1 MERKLRVP
9 EAIVTLLR
17 GAHPEIRRKIKASI
31 RSIIENPGQGKALK
45 DELEGLRSF
54 PVGRFRIVY
63 RESGEECIDIV
74 AIGPRSVIYEET
86 YRIIKRSKSH
96 QE

>member
-17 GAHPEIRRKIKASI
+17 GAHPEIKRKTKAGLRRIV
-31 RSIIENPGQGKALK
+31 ENPGKGKSLK
-45 DELEGLRSF
+45 DELGGLRSF
-54 PVGRFRIVY
+54 PVGRFRIIY
-63 RESGEECIDIV
+63 RESGEECIDII

-86 YRIIKRSKSH
+86 YRVIKKSKS
-96 QE
+96 QQG